1 MRKKRWQQS
10 RILHDQTCTK
20 AKTVF
25 SSQKMDDF
33 NYELTPKLLF
43 VCGRANK
50 SDINMSVD
58 ENSDDRKVTLET
70 RNIPLIIAA
79 YLQLVVTL
87 ITLGTTALYT
97 E

>member
-1 MRKKRWQQS
+1 
-10 RILHDQTCTK
+10 
-20 AKTVF
+20 
-25 SSQKMDDF
+25 
-33 NYELTPKLLF
+33 
-43 VCGRANK
+43 
-50 SDINMSVD
+50 MSVD

-97 E
+97 EKYAGNRTLLVRAMQLV